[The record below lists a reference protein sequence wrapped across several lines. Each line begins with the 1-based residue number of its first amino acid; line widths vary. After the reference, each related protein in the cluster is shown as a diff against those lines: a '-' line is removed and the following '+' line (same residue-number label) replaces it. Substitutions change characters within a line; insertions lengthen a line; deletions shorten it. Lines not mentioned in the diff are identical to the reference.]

1 LPDGWRPRGLAFN
14 EDKTRIVTLGEGFDF
29 PGVTVRRYHGTL
41 LIKPSKA
48 AVRRIRERLRTE
60 VRSRRGSSAQTVIA
74 RLNPI
79 VRGWAACYRTAVS
92 SQTFTAL
99 DHCLRKL
106 TCKRARHS
114 HPDKPARRI
123 IRRSFGTYRP
133 APDGPGRIVTRRS
146 RPHRVPGCPAAP
158 GNTPPHRRGHPAAL
172 AVTARPLLMVRAAP
186 PGRRPPAANP
196 ARAGTTAG
204 GHPQGDNPQRHRQA
218 GGRHPGPGQAP
229 SPARSLLPALRPERK
244 ARQLLPA
251 TEPPGLA
258 RAETRGNSHVR
269 FLGGRTQQCVRP
281 TRPDRA
287 SARFALASVIT
298 AMTSPRKGFV
308 RAFRSSFPRGP

>member
-60 VRSRRGSSAQTVIA
+60 VRV
-74 RLNPI
+74 
-79 VRGWAACYRTAVS
+79 
-92 SQTFTAL
+92 
-99 DHCLRKL
+99 
-106 TCKRARHS
+106 
-114 HPDKPARRI
+114 PARVQR
-123 IRRSFGTYRP
+123 
-133 APDGPGRIVTRRS
+133 
-146 RPHRVPGCPAAP
+146 
-158 GNTPPHRRGHPAAL
+158 
-172 AVTARPLLMVRAAP
+172 
-186 PGRRPPAANP
+186 
-196 ARAGTTAG
+196 AG
-204 GHPQGDNPQRHRQA
+204 GHRPAQPHRA
-218 GGRHPGPGQAP
+218 GLGRLLP
-229 SPARSLLPALRPERK
+229 SPRGLP
-244 ARQLLPA
+244 
-251 TEPPGLA
+251 EPRRG
-258 RAETRGNSHVR
+258 ETRMSGSQ
-269 FLGGRTQQCVRP
+269 GGRTQQCVRP